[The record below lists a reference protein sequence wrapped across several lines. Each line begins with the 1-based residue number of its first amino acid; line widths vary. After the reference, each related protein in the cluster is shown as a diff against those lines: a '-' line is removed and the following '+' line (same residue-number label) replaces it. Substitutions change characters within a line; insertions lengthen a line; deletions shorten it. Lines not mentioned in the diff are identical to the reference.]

1 MQIMKGA
8 IHKPLRVVV
17 YGPEG
22 IGKTTFASQFP
33 DPVFIDTEG
42 GTEHMDVARFPKPSS
57 WTMLLQEVD
66 EIRSHVSEYGTLII
80 DTADWAEALCKK
92 HVCSKAGVS
101 GIEDFGFGKGYVYLA
116 EEWGKLLN
124 KLSDLRDAGLNIVIT
139 AHATMRKFEQPD
151 EMGSYDRWELK
162 LEKKT
167 APLLKEWS
175 DMMLFANYETIVI
188 TTEEKK
194 RKAQGGKRVM
204 YTTHHPCWDAK
215 NRQGLAEKLPFEY
228 AQIARCVYRRDQGL
242 PVAASVEPEPEPVKD
257 ISPAKEPES
266 GLPRDLADLMAEYG
280 VTEAQI
286 QSVVSKRGYYPENTP
301 ICNYDPNF
309 ISGWLVGLWEQV
321 YNAIKEIEQ

>member
-124 KLSDLRDAGLNIVIT
+124 KLSDLRDAGLDIVIT

-162 LEKKT
+162 LE
-167 APLLKEWS
+167 
-175 DMMLFANYETIVI
+175 
-188 TTEEKK
+188 
-194 RKAQGGKRVM
+194 
-204 YTTHHPCWDAK
+204 
-215 NRQGLAEKLPFEY
+215 
-228 AQIARCVYRRDQGL
+228 
-242 PVAASVEPEPEPVKD
+242 
-257 ISPAKEPES
+257 
-266 GLPRDLADLMAEYG
+266 
-280 VTEAQI
+280 
-286 QSVVSKRGYYPENTP
+286 
-301 ICNYDPNF
+301 
-309 ISGWLVGLWEQV
+309 
-321 YNAIKEIEQ
+321 